1 VQACRRK
8 GKHASAALVCATLV
22 CTVLTVSVLPARATV
37 YTLEECIEIALTE
50 NTTLARAREDL
61 RSADASV
68 MSGWSGVLPHV
79 SASARASDNLAVIE
93 GVDHEFEDMNG
104 LTGSINLSQ
113 TLIDVSTFASIAGA
127 SRGRTAAELSLEFT
141 RREIVFET
149 KRAYY
154 GLVRAIQLLGVQ
166 EEAVDLVREQLRK
179 TQSLF
184 DLGSASKSDLLK
196 AQVQVGEAELAF
208 IASDKAAEIARAG
221 LALTL
226 GIDVRTAIETVD
238 PAEIVLEDEITDFDM
253 EAAISSRPDIKAWE
267 ELLVVGRRSLLASQA
282 GWFPELYLSM
292 SYSRG
297 VGSHWFGDLFEDAS
311 ENYTRSTSVSL
322 SVPIFNGLATK
333 ASVDGS
339 RSSLRSYE
347 ISLRNARLLAAYEIE
362 SARLS
367 SEEGRRSV
375 EVARQSVL
383 QAEEDL
389 RVSEERF
396 RLRAASMLELIDA
409 RVAYSR
415 ARAGLVDARFNY
427 EIAKVELKL
436 ALGL

>member
-1 VQACRRK
+1 VQACRER
-8 GKHASAALVCATLV
+8 GARARAAMVSCALACAV
-22 CTVLTVSVLPARATV
+22 MTVSVLPAHAEV

-79 SASARASDNLAVIE
+79 SAGATASDNLAVID
-93 GVDHEFEDMNG
+93 GVDIKSEG

-113 TLIDVSTFASIAGA
+113 TLVDVSTFARIAGA

-154 GLVRAIQLLGVQ
+154 SLVRAVQLLGVQ

-196 AQVQVGEAELAF
+196 AQVQVGEAELAY
-208 IASDKAAEIARAG
+208 IASDKTVEITRAG

-226 GIDVRTAIETVD
+226 GIDVRTEIEAVD
-238 PAEIVLEDEITDFDM
+238 PAEINLEEEITDFDM

-282 GWFPELYLSM
+282 GWFPELNLSM

-297 VGSHWFGDLFEDAS
+297 VGSHWLGDLFEDPGQ
-311 ENYTRSTSVSL
+311 NYTRSTSVSL
-322 SVPIFNGLATK
+322 SLPIFNGLATK

-347 ISLRNARLLAAYEIE
+347 ISLRSARLSAAYEIE

-367 SEEGRRSV
+367 AVEGRRSV
-375 EVARQSVL
+375 EVAQQSVL

>member
-1 VQACRRK
+1 MRVCRRK
-8 GKHASAALVCATLV
+8 GKHVSAALVCAALV

-61 RSADASV
+61 RGADASV

-79 SASARASDNLAVIE
+79 SAGATASDNLAVLE
-93 GVDHEFEDMNG
+93 GVDVKSSG
-104 LTGSINLSQ
+104 LTGSISLSQ
-113 TLIDVSTFASIAGA
+113 TLVDGSTFARIAGA
-127 SRGRTAAELSLEFT
+127 HRGRTAAELSLEFT

-154 GLVRAIQLLGVQ
+154 SLLRAVQLRDVQ

-196 AQVQVGEAELAF
+196 AQVQIGEAELAF
-208 IASDKAAEIARAG
+208 IATDKAAEIARAG

-226 GIDVRTAIETVD
+226 GIDVTTEIEAVD
-238 PAEIVLEDEITDFDM
+238 PPEDSLEEEITGFDI
-253 EAAISSRPDIKAWE
+253 EAAISARPDIKSWE
-267 ELLVVGRRSLLASQA
+267 ELLVAARRSLLASQA
-282 GWFPELYLSM
+282 GWWPELNLSM

-297 VGSHWFGDLFEDAS
+297 VGSHWLGDLFEDPGQ
-311 ENYTRSTSVSL
+311 NYTRSTSVSL
-322 SVPIFNGLATK
+322 SLPIFNGLATK

-367 SEEGRRSV
+367 AEEGRRSV
-375 EVARQSVL
+375 EVAGQSVL

-427 EIAKVELKL
+427 EIAKAELKL

>member
-1 VQACRRK
+1 M
-8 GKHASAALVCATLV
+8 GAALVCVALV
-22 CTVLTVSVLPARATV
+22 CTVLTVSVLPARARV
-37 YTLEECIEIALTE
+37 YTLEECIEVALTE

-61 RSADASV
+61 RSADANV

-79 SASARASDNLAVIE
+79 SAGATASDNLAVIE
-93 GVDHEFEDMNG
+93 GVDIKSEG
-104 LTGSINLSQ
+104 LTGSIGLSQ
-113 TLIDVSTFASIAGA
+113 TLFDGSTFARIAGA
-127 SRGRTAAELSLEFT
+127 HRGRTATELSLEFT

-154 GLVRAIQLLGVQ
+154 SLLRAVQLRDVQ

-179 TQSLF
+179 TRSLF

-196 AQVQVGEAELAF
+196 AQVQIGEAELAF
-208 IASDKAAEIARAG
+208 IATDKAAEIARAG
-221 LALTL
+221 LALSL
-226 GIDVRTAIETVD
+226 GIDVTTEIEAVD
-238 PAEIVLEDEITDFDM
+238 PPEDSLEEEVTDFDI
-253 EAAISSRPDIKAWE
+253 EAAISSRPDIKSWE
-267 ELLVVGRRSLLASQA
+267 ELLVAARRSLLASQA
-282 GWFPELYLSM
+282 GWWPELNLSM

-297 VGSHWFGDLFEDAS
+297 VGSHWLGDLFEDPGQ
-311 ENYTRSTSVSL
+311 NYTRSTSVSL
-322 SVPIFNGLATK
+322 SLPIFNGLATK

-367 SEEGRRSV
+367 AEEGRRSV
-375 EVARQSVL
+375 EVAGQSVL

-427 EIAKVELKL
+427 EIAKAELKL

>member
-1 VQACRRK
+1 MRVCKRK
-8 GKHASAALVCATLV
+8 GKHMGAALACVALV
-22 CTVLTVSVLPARATV
+22 CTVLTVSVLPARARV
-37 YTLEECIEIALTE
+37 YTLEECIEVALTE

-61 RSADASV
+61 RGADADV

-79 SASARASDNLAVIE
+79 SARATASDNLAVID
-93 GVDHEFEDMNG
+93 GVDIKSEG
-104 LTGSINLSQ
+104 LTGSIGLSQ
-113 TLIDVSTFASIAGA
+113 TLFDGSTFARIAGA
-127 SRGRTAAELSLEFT
+127 HRGRTATKLSLEFT

-154 GLVRAIQLLGVQ
+154 SLLRAVQLRDVQ

-179 TQSLF
+179 TRSLF

-196 AQVQVGEAELAF
+196 AQVQIGEAELAF
-208 IASDKAAEIARAG
+208 IATDKAAEIARAG
-221 LALTL
+221 LALSL
-226 GIDVRTAIETVD
+226 GIDVTTEIEAVD
-238 PAEIVLEDEITDFDM
+238 PPEDSLEEEVTDFDI
-253 EAAISSRPDIKAWE
+253 EAAISSRPDIKSWE
-267 ELLVVGRRSLLASQA
+267 ELLVAARRSLLASQA
-282 GWFPELYLSM
+282 GWWPELNLSM

-297 VGSHWFGDLFEDAS
+297 VGSHWLGDLFEDPRQ
-311 ENYTRSTSVSL
+311 NYTRSTSVSL
-322 SVPIFNGLATK
+322 SLPIFNGLATK

-367 SEEGRRSV
+367 AEEGRRSV
-375 EVARQSVL
+375 EVAGQSVL

-427 EIAKVELKL
+427 EIAKAELKL

>member
-1 VQACRRK
+1 
-8 GKHASAALVCATLV
+8 
-22 CTVLTVSVLPARATV
+22 
-37 YTLEECIEIALTE
+37 
-50 NTTLARAREDL
+50 
-61 RSADASV
+61 
-68 MSGWSGVLPHV
+68 
-79 SASARASDNLAVIE
+79 
-93 GVDHEFEDMNG
+93 VDIKSEG
-104 LTGSINLSQ
+104 LTGSISLSQ
-113 TLIDVSTFASIAGA
+113 TLVDGSTFARIAGA
-127 SRGRTAAELSLEFT
+127 HRGRTAAELSLEFT

-154 GLVRAIQLLGVQ
+154 SLLRAVQLRDVQ

-179 TQSLF
+179 TRSLF

-196 AQVQVGEAELAF
+196 AQVQIGEAELAF
-208 IASDKAAEIARAG
+208 IATDKAAEIARAG

-226 GIDVRTAIETVD
+226 GIDVTTEIEAVD
-238 PAEIVLEDEITDFDM
+238 PPEDSLEEEITDFDI
-253 EAAISSRPDIKAWE
+253 EAAISSRPDIKSWE
-267 ELLVVGRRSLLASQA
+267 ELLVAARRSLLASQA
-282 GWFPELYLSM
+282 GWWPELNLSM
-292 SYSRG
+292 SYERG
-297 VGSHWFGDLFEDAS
+297 VGSHRLGDLFEDAS
-311 ENYTRSTSVSL
+311 ENYARSTRVSL
-322 SVPIFNGLATK
+322 SLPIFNGLATK

-367 SEEGRRSV
+367 AEEGRRSV
-375 EVARQSVL
+375 EVAGQSVL

-427 EIAKVELKL
+427 EIAKAELKL

>member
-1 VQACRRK
+1 MRVCKRK
-8 GKHASAALVCATLV
+8 GKHMGAAPVCVALV
-22 CTVLTVSVLPARATV
+22 CTVLTVSVLPARARV
-37 YTLEECIEIALTE
+37 YTLEECIEVALTE

-61 RSADASV
+61 RGADANV

-79 SASARASDNLAVIE
+79 SAGATTSDNLAVIE
-93 GVDHEFEDMNG
+93 GVDIKSEG
-104 LTGSINLSQ
+104 LTGSISLSQ
-113 TLIDVSTFASIAGA
+113 TLVDGSTFARIAGA
-127 SRGRTAAELSLEFT
+127 HRGRTAAELSLEFT

-154 GLVRAIQLLGVQ
+154 SLLRAVQLRDVQ

-196 AQVQVGEAELAF
+196 AQVQIGEAELAF
-208 IASDKAAEIARAG
+208 IATDKAAEIARAG

-226 GIDVRTAIETVD
+226 GIDVTTAIEAVD
-238 PAEIVLEDEITDFDM
+238 PPEDSLEEEITDFDI

-267 ELLVVGRRSLLASQA
+267 ESVVAARRSLLASQA
-282 GWFPELYLSM
+282 GWWPELNLSM
-292 SYSRG
+292 SYRRG
-297 VGSHWFGDLFEDAS
+297 VGSHWLGDLFEDPS
-311 ENYTRSTSVSL
+311 ENYTRETSVRLSL
-322 SVPIFNGLATK
+322 PIFDGLATK

-347 ISLRNARLLAAYEIE
+347 ISLRNARLSAAYEIE

-367 SEEGRRSV
+367 AEEGRRSV
-375 EVARQSVL
+375 GVAGQSVL

-427 EIAKVELKL
+427 EIAKAELKL

>member
-1 VQACRRK
+1 MRVCRRK
-8 GKHASAALVCATLV
+8 GKHMGAALVCVALV
-22 CTVLTVSVLPARATV
+22 CTVLTVSVLPARARV
-37 YTLEECIEIALTE
+37 YTLEECIEVALTE

-79 SASARASDNLAVIE
+79 SAGATASDNLAVLE
-93 GVDHEFEDMNG
+93 GVDIKSEG
-104 LTGSINLSQ
+104 LTGSISLSQ
-113 TLIDVSTFASIAGA
+113 TLFDGSTFARIAGTH
-127 SRGRTAAELSLEFT
+127 RGRTAAELSLEFT

-154 GLVRAIQLLGVQ
+154 SLLRAVQLRDVQ

-196 AQVQVGEAELAF
+196 AQVQIGEAELAF
-208 IASDKAAEIARAG
+208 IATDKAAEIARAG

-226 GIDVRTAIETVD
+226 GIDVTTEIEAVD
-238 PAEIVLEDEITDFDM
+238 PPEDSLEEEITDFDI
-253 EAAISSRPDIKAWE
+253 EAAISSRPDIKSWE
-267 ELLVVGRRSLLASQA
+267 ELLVAARRSLLASQA
-282 GWFPELYLSM
+282 GWWPELNLSM
-292 SYSRG
+292 SYERG
-297 VGSHWFGDLFEDAS
+297 VGSHWLGDLFEDAGQ
-311 ENYTRSTSVSL
+311 NYTRSTRVSL
-322 SVPIFNGLATK
+322 SLPIFDGLATK

-347 ISLRNARLLAAYEIE
+347 ISLRSARLSAAYEIE

-367 SEEGRRSV
+367 AEEGRRSV

-427 EIAKVELKL
+427 EIAKAELKL

>member
-1 VQACRRK
+1 MRFGTTRGLPVLSLVTPLLVLVLQLLLMTPP
-8 GKHASAALVCATLV
+8 AA
-22 CTVLTVSVLPARATV
+22 ARV
-37 YTLEECIEIALTE
+37 YTLEECIEVALTE

-61 RSADASV
+61 RGADANV

-79 SASARASDNLAVIE
+79 SAGATASDNLAVIE
-93 GVDHEFEDMNG
+93 GVDIKSEG
-104 LTGSINLSQ
+104 LTGSIGLSQ
-113 TLIDVSTFASIAGA
+113 TLFDGSTFARIAGA
-127 SRGRTAAELSLEFT
+127 HRGRTATELSLEFT

-154 GLVRAIQLLGVQ
+154 SLLRAVQLRDVQ

-179 TQSLF
+179 TRSLF

-196 AQVQVGEAELAF
+196 AQVQIGEAELAF
-208 IASDKAAEIARAG
+208 IATDKAAEIARAG

-226 GIDVRTAIETVD
+226 GIDVTTEIEAVD
-238 PAEIVLEDEITDFDM
+238 PPEDSLEEEITDFDI
-253 EAAISSRPDIKAWE
+253 EAAISSRPDIKSWE
-267 ELLVVGRRSLLASQA
+267 ELLVAARRSLLSSQA
-282 GWFPELYLSM
+282 GWWPELNLSM

-297 VGSHWFGDLFEDAS
+297 VGSHWLGDLFEDPGQ
-311 ENYTRSTSVSL
+311 NYTRSTSVSL
-322 SVPIFNGLATK
+322 SLPIFSGLATK

-367 SEEGRRSV
+367 AEEGRRSV
-375 EVARQSVL
+375 EVAGQSVL

-427 EIAKVELKL
+427 EIAKAELKL

>member
-1 VQACRRK
+1 MIC
-8 GKHASAALVCATLV
+8 AAFV
-22 CTVLTVSVLPARATV
+22 CTVLAVSVLPAQATV
-37 YTLEECIEIALTE
+37 YTLEECIEVALTE

-79 SASARASDNLAVIE
+79 SAGAPASDHRAVLD
-93 GVDHEFEDMNG
+93 GVEIDSEG
-104 LTGSINLSQ
+104 LTGSVSLSQ
-113 TLIDVSTFASIAGA
+113 TLVDGSTFARIAGA
-127 SRGRTAAELSLEFT
+127 HRGRTAAELSLEFT
-141 RREIVFET
+141 RRQVVFET

-154 GLVRAIQLLGVQ
+154 GLLRAVQLREVQ
-166 EEAVDLVREQLRK
+166 DEADELAREQLRK

-196 AQVQVGEAELAF
+196 SRVQVGEAELAF
-208 IASDKAAEIARAG
+208 IAADKAAEIARAG

-238 PAEIVLEDEITDFDM
+238 PAEINPEEEITDFDI
-253 EAAISSRPDIKAWE
+253 EASISSRPDIRAWE
-267 ELLVVGRRSLLASQA
+267 ELLVAARRTLLSSQA
-282 GWFPELYLSM
+282 GWWPELNFQM

-311 ENYTRSTSVSL
+311 DNYTRSTSVSL
-322 SVPIFNGLATK
+322 SLPIFNGLATK
-333 ASVDGS
+333 ARVDGS
-339 RSSLRSYE
+339 RSSLRTYE
-347 ISLRNARLLAAYEIE
+347 ISLRNARLSAAYEIE

-367 SEEGRRSV
+367 AEEGRRSV
-375 EVARQSVL
+375 EVAGQSVL
-383 QAEEDL
+383 QAEEDHK
-389 RVSEERF
+389 VSEERF

-409 RVAYSR
+409 QVAYSR

-427 EIAKVELKL
+427 EIAKAELRL

>member
-1 VQACRRK
+1 MQACSRK
-8 GKHASAALVCATLV
+8 GKHMGAALICGALV

-37 YTLEECIEIALTE
+37 YTLEECIEVALIE

-61 RSADASV
+61 RGADASV

-79 SASARASDNLAVIE
+79 SAGATASDNLAVLE
-93 GVDHEFEDMNG
+93 GVDVKSSG
-104 LTGSINLSQ
+104 LTGSISLSQ
-113 TLIDVSTFASIAGA
+113 TLVDGSTFARIAGA
-127 SRGRTAAELSLEFT
+127 HRSRTAAELSLEFT

-154 GLVRAIQLLGVQ
+154 SLLRAVQLRDVQ

-179 TQSLF
+179 TRSLF

-196 AQVQVGEAELAF
+196 AQVQIGEAELAF
-208 IASDKAAEIARAG
+208 IATDKAAEIARAG
-221 LALTL
+221 LALSL
-226 GIDVRTAIETVD
+226 GIDVTTEIEAVD
-238 PAEIVLEDEITDFDM
+238 PPEDSLEEEVTEFDI
-253 EAAISSRPDIKAWE
+253 EAAISSRPDIKSWE
-267 ELLVVGRRSLLASQA
+267 ELLVAARRSLLASQA
-282 GWFPELYLSM
+282 GWWPELNLSM

-297 VGSHWFGDLFEDAS
+297 VGSHWLGDLFEDPGQ
-311 ENYTRSTSVSL
+311 NYTRSTSVSL
-322 SVPIFNGLATK
+322 SLPIFNGLATK

-347 ISLRNARLLAAYEIE
+347 ISLRNARLAAAYEIE

-367 SEEGRRSV
+367 AEEGRRSV
-375 EVARQSVL
+375 EVAGQSVL

-427 EIAKVELKL
+427 EIAKAELKL

>member
-1 VQACRRK
+1 M
-8 GKHASAALVCATLV
+8 GAALACVALV
-22 CTVLTVSVLPARATV
+22 CTVLTVSVLPSRARV
-37 YTLEECIEIALTE
+37 YTLEECIEVALTE

-61 RSADASV
+61 RGADADV

-79 SASARASDNLAVIE
+79 SAGATASDNLAVID
-93 GVDHEFEDMNG
+93 GVDIKSEG
-104 LTGSINLSQ
+104 LIGSIGLSQ
-113 TLIDVSTFASIAGA
+113 TLFDGSTFARIAGA
-127 SRGRTAAELSLEFT
+127 HRGRTATKLSLEFT

-154 GLVRAIQLLGVQ
+154 SLLRAVQLRDVQ

-179 TQSLF
+179 TRSLF

-196 AQVQVGEAELAF
+196 AQVQIGEAELAF
-208 IASDKAAEIARAG
+208 IATDKAAEIARAG
-221 LALTL
+221 LALSL
-226 GIDVRTAIETVD
+226 GIDVTTEIEAVD
-238 PAEIVLEDEITDFDM
+238 PPEDSLEEEVTDFDI
-253 EAAISSRPDIKAWE
+253 EAAISSRPDIKSWE
-267 ELLVVGRRSLLASQA
+267 ELLVAARRSLLASQA
-282 GWFPELYLSM
+282 GWWPELNLSM

-297 VGSHWFGDLFEDAS
+297 VGSHWLGDLFEDPRQ
-311 ENYTRSTSVSL
+311 NYTRSTSVSL
-322 SVPIFNGLATK
+322 SLPIFNGLATK

-367 SEEGRRSV
+367 AEEGRRSV
-375 EVARQSVL
+375 EVAGQSVL

-427 EIAKVELKL
+427 EIAKAELKL

>member
-1 VQACRRK
+1 MLRWLHDWK
-8 GKHASAALVCATLV
+8 GVSPNRVVVPLVLAAALVA
-22 CTVLTVSVLPARATV
+22 SPASARV
-37 YTLEECIEIALTE
+37 YTLEECIGIALTE

-61 RSADASV
+61 MGADADV

-79 SASARASDNLAVIE
+79 YAGATASDNLLVTE
-93 GVDHEFEDMNG
+93 GAEVKSEG
-104 LTGSINLSQ
+104 LTGDIRLSQ
-113 TLIDVSTFASIAGA
+113 TLFDGSTFARIAGVHR
-127 SRGRTAAELSLEFT
+127 SRTAAELSLEFT
-141 RREIVFET
+141 RREIVFQT
-149 KRAYY
+149 KQAYY
-154 GLVRAIQLLGVQ
+154 GLLRAVQLRDVQ
-166 EEAVDLVREQLRK
+166 DEAVELAREQLRK

-196 AQVQVGEAELAF
+196 AQVQIGQAELAF
-208 IASDKAAEIARAG
+208 IAVDKAAKIAQAG

-226 GIDVRTAIETVD
+226 GIDVTTEIEAVD
-238 PAEIVLEDEITDFDM
+238 PPEDSLEEEITDFDI

-267 ELLVVGRRSLLASQA
+267 ESVMAARRSLLSSQA
-282 GWFPELYLSM
+282 GWWPELSLAM

-297 VGSHWFGDLFEDAS
+297 VGSHWLGDLFEDAS
-311 ENYTRSTSVSL
+311 ENYARSTSVSL
-322 SVPIFNGLATK
+322 SLPIFNGLATK

-339 RSSLRSYE
+339 RSLLRSYE
-347 ISLRNARLLAAYEIE
+347 ISLRNARLTAAYEIE

-367 SEEGRRSV
+367 AEEGRRSV
-375 EVARQSVL
+375 EVAGQSVL

-409 RVAYSR
+409 RIAYSR
-415 ARAGLVDARFNY
+415 ARAELVNARFNY
-427 EIAKVELKL
+427 EIAKAELKL

>member
-1 VQACRRK
+1 MQACSRR
-8 GKHASAALVCATLV
+8 GKPACAALVCAALV
-22 CTVLTVSVLPARATV
+22 CVVLTVFVLPAGARV
-37 YTLEECIEIALTE
+37 YTLEECVGIALTE

-61 RSADASV
+61 RGADADV

-79 SASARASDNLAVIE
+79 SASARASDNLAVTE
-93 GVDHEFEDMNG
+93 GVDIKSSG
-104 LTGSINLSQ
+104 LTGDISLSQ
-113 TLIDVSTFASIAGA
+113 TLIDGSTFARISGA
-127 SRGRTAAELSLEFT
+127 HRSRTAAELSLEFT
-141 RREIVFET
+141 RREIVFQT
-149 KRAYY
+149 KQAYY
-154 GLVRAIQLLGVQ
+154 GLLRAVQLRDVQ
-166 EEAVDLVREQLRK
+166 DEAVELAREQLRK

-208 IASDKAAEIARAG
+208 IAADKAAEIARAG

-226 GIDVRTAIETVD
+226 GIDVTTEIEAVD
-238 PAEIVLEDEITDFDM
+238 PPEDSLEEEITDFDIV
-253 EAAISSRPDIKAWE
+253 AAISSRPDIKAWE
-267 ELLVVGRRSLLASQA
+267 ESVVAADRSLLASKA
-282 GWFPELYLSM
+282 GRWPELNLAM
-292 SYSRG
+292 SYSRA
-297 VGSHWFGDLFEDAS
+297 VGSSRLGDLFEDAS

-322 SVPIFNGLATK
+322 SLPIFNGLATK

-339 RSSLRSYE
+339 RSLLRSYE
-347 ISLRNARLLAAYEIE
+347 ISLRNARLTAAYEIE

-367 SEEGRRSV
+367 AEEGRRSV
-375 EVARQSVL
+375 EVAGQSVL

-409 RVAYSR
+409 RIAYSR
-415 ARAGLVDARFNY
+415 ARAELVDARFNY
-427 EIAKVELKL
+427 EIAKAELKL